1 MLPISNVT
9 QHSVRYSLLDW
20 VLLTLQNFED
30 ELLLDKQQKVYDF
43 LVCVFAKMNCL
54 TGEFKIC
61 KMTERERERE
71 RESESYPDFDHIH
84 LCKLECMK
92 IFIEK
97 QKL

>member
-30 ELLLDKQQKVYDF
+30 ELLLDKQQKLYDF

-61 KMTERERERE
+61 KMTERERERGRE
-71 RESESYPDFDHIH
+71 RVRVIQTLTIYICVS
-84 LCKLECMK
+84 
-92 IFIEK
+92 
-97 QKL
+97 